1 MRKRSIKLAAIPMAL
16 ALVAGACGS
25 DSEDADSGDATDES
39 TDDGGE
45 TDDGGD
51 TADGGDA
58 PEGDGEGLAG
68 GYDAVDFFYLPPVGD
83 EFGSPLLTAGTFA
96 AAFSNDDETMQA
108 LEYLASPEYVTTRL
122 NSGGAGFLS
131 ANSQVDVSEYPT
143 PIDRAQVE
151 ILQSA
156 DVARFDGSDLMPGA
170 VGAGTFWEAIVQ
182 ITAEEATVAE
192 AFADVQTSF
201 AEIDQGSPATD
212 CPAPDAGEADGVVNI
227 FGPETEAE
235 LDAFRA
241 SMVPFTEATGIEV
254 EIAGDQGFSEQIGVQ
269 VEGGSAPDI
278 AIFPQPGR
286 VVDFARNCDLVPL
299 ADNVVSAI
307 EANFGGFADL
317 GSVDGVLY
325 GVPNKTDVKS
335 LVWYAPGA
343 FEEQGYSVPTT
354 HDELVAL
361 MDQAV
366 ADGVSPLCIGIG
378 SDASTGWPGTD
389 WTEDYM
395 LRLKGPEFYDQWVN
409 NEIAFD
415 DPEVIE
421 VGEFWFD
428 IWSNPDYV
436 FGGLQNIGA
445 TSFRD
450 QGQPLVDGN
459 CLLHRQANFF
469 ANFFPDG
476 VPVGPAS

>member
-1 MRKRSIKLAAIPMAL
+1 MKKRSIKLLAVPVAL
-16 ALVAGACGS
+16 GLVAAACGS
-25 DSEDADSGDATDES
+25 DDDGDADEADTEEASDDAEADDSSDE
-39 TDDGGE
+39 
-45 TDDGGD
+45 
-51 TADGGDA
+51 ADA

-68 GYDAVDFFYLPPVGD
+68 GYTDVDFFYLPPVGD

-96 AAFSNDDETMQA
+96 SAFSADEETMAA
-108 LEYLASPEYVTTRL
+108 LEYMASPEYVTARL
-122 NSGGAGFLS
+122 EGGAVGFLS
-131 ANSQVDVSEYPT
+131 ANNKVDVSEFPT
-143 PIDRAQVE
+143 AIDRAQIE

-170 VGAGTFWEAIVQ
+170 VGAGTFWSAIVN
-182 ITAEEATVAE
+182 ITSEEQTVAE

-201 AEIDQGSPATD
+201 AELDPGSPASE
-212 CPAPDAGEADGVVNI
+212 CPAPDAGGDPDGVVTI
-227 FGPETEAE
+227 FGPETEGE
-235 LDAFRA
+235 LEAFRA
-241 SMVPFTEATGIEV
+241 SMAPFTEATGIEV
-254 EIAGDQGFSEQIGVQ
+254 EIAGDQGFAEQIGVQ
-269 VEGGSAPDI
+269 VDGGSAPDI

-286 VVDFARNCDLVPL
+286 VVDFARSCDLVPL
-299 ADNVVSAI
+299 ADNVADVVQ
-307 EANFGGFADL
+307 ENFGGFADL
-317 GSVDGVLY
+317 GVVDGVLV

-335 LVWYAPGA
+335 LMWYSPTA
-343 FEEQGYSVPTT
+343 FDEKGYSIPTT

-366 ADGVSPLCIGIG
+366 ADGVTPLCIGIG

-395 LRLKGPEFYDQWVN
+395 LRLKGPDFYDQWVN
-409 NEIAFD
+409 NEVAFD

-436 FGGLQNIGA
+436 FGGLQNVGA

-450 QGQPLVDGN
+450 QGQPLVDGE

-469 ANFFPDG
+469 ANFFPEG
-476 VPVGPAS
+476 VQVGPAE